1 LSKIVL
7 VVTLVAVT
15 TFLLRLLPFV
25 LFPKGKQPPR
35 SIDYLGGV
43 LPFAIIT
50 MLIVYCIKG
59 NLVWQYPYAIPE
71 IFCIA
76 LVALLHRRFKNNLIS
91 ICVGTGIYMFLLQ
104 VVFV

>member
-1 LSKIVL
+1 MSKIFM
-7 VVTLVAVT
+7 VVMLVAVT

-25 LFPKGKQPPR
+25 LFPKGKRPPQA
-35 SIDYLGGV
+35 INYLGTV

-59 NLVWQYPYAIPE
+59 NLVWEYPYAVPE

-76 LVALLHRRFKNNLIS
+76 LVAFLHRRFKNNLLS
-91 ICVGTGIYMFLLQ
+91 ICVGTGVYMLLIQ
-104 VVFV
+104 GVFI